1 MDIVY
6 AADHSFMFFCCVSI
20 YSLMD
25 HLPEGTA
32 VTVHLL
38 IDSSWCE
45 ADAELLAFVK
55 GHFPN
60 LRVILHSVE
69 EELFKNH
76 DFEGSLWSKA
86 TCYRLLLPELLR
98 DVPVCLYMDSDTLIV
113 GDVTPL
119 WETNMEEYCLAG
131 VFEDISSVREY
142 TIGTRIPDIDTYVNA
157 GILLMN
163 LQMMRQKGLTEKLI
177 RSVMDYMLLDQDAL
191 NVACYGMIRL
201 LPEKYNYTPGV
212 SRTSPVII
220 HYKMMDYIRP
230 WKNRR
235 AVDGDRWWE
244 YARRFAPVYDL
255 YPLCGKA
262 DWYERGSISC
272 IYRRCA
278 DFEQVYVVG
287 AGSDAERIARALRLG
302 QCRNLKGVLKEDEG
316 LPYEK
321 GTLLIVASRKK
332 DVPVVS
338 EYLAHRD
345 AKRQVIRFSRWP
357 LPFYDVASGILK
369 QDLFSELLM
378 WEFGANPRG
387 MTSPVSLLESNAVRF
402 PEKEALVEWQRG
414 AGSALSFRALN
425 KRANRM
431 ACWLMKNK
439 AAPGTRIALPAD
451 GGNVSDLLAAML
463 GIMKIGCVADLN
475 GGAAITA
482 DLHALTDEAIPCASP
497 GAFALPDE
505 PALAADGRTM
515 TGRELVALS
524 EKFLKDH
531 HIFAGKGLT
540 IRGRAV
546 WHGIIELTASFA
558 YGNTTLLFPEGKPEQ

>member
-38 IDSSWCE
+38 IDSSWCA
-45 ADAELLAFVK
+45 ADADLLAFVK
-55 GHFPN
+55 GYFPN
-60 LRVILHSVE
+60 LRVILHSVA
-69 EELFKNH
+69 EELFESH
-76 DFEGSLWSKA
+76 DFKDSLWSKA
-86 TCYRLLLPELLR
+86 TCYRLLLPELLK
-98 DVPVCLYMDSDTLIV
+98 DVPVCLYLDSDTLIV

-119 WETNMEEYCLAG
+119 WETNMDGYCLAG

-142 TIGTRIPDIDTYVNA
+142 TVGTRIPDVDSYVNA

-163 LQMMRQKGLTEKLI
+163 LQMIRRKGLTEKLI

-201 LPEKYNYTPGV
+201 LPEKYNHVPGI

-235 AVDGDRWWE
+235 AVESDRWWA
-244 YARRFAPVYDL
+244 YAKRFSPVYDL
-255 YPLCGKA
+255 YPLCEKA
-262 DWYERGSISC
+262 DWYERGSISG
-272 IYRRCA
+272 IFRKCA
-278 DFEQVYVVG
+278 DFEHVYVVG
-287 AGSDAERIARALRLG
+287 AGSDAERIERALRLG
-302 QCRNLKGVLKEDEG
+302 KCRSLKGILREDEG
-316 LPYEK
+316 LPFEK
-321 GTLLIVASRKK
+321 GTLLIVASRRK
-332 DVPVVS
+332 DIPVVS
-338 EYLAHRD
+338 EYLTHKD
-345 AKRQVIRFSRWP
+345 AKRQVIRFLRWP
-357 LPFYDVASGILK
+357 LNYYDVGSDTLK

-378 WEFGANPRG
+378 WEYGPGHRG
-387 MTSPVSLLESNAVRF
+387 MASPVYLLELNAVRF
-402 PEKEALVEWQRG
+402 PEKEALVEWKRG
-414 AGSALSFRALN
+414 AGRSLSFRELN

-431 ACWLMKNK
+431 AAWLMKKK
-439 AAPGTRIALPAD
+439 AALGARIALPAD
-451 GGNVSDLLAAML
+451 AENVSDILASML

-475 GGAAITA
+475 GEAEITA
-482 DLHALTDEAIPCASP
+482 DFSALTDEAVPCLSP
-497 GAFALPDE
+497 GAFAVPDE
-505 PALAADGRTM
+505 PALAADGQTI

-524 EKFLKDH
+524 EKLLKTNR
-531 HIFAGKGLT
+531 ICAGKSLT
-540 IRGRAV
+540 IHGDAI

-558 YGNTTLLFPEGKPEQ
+558 FGNITILFPQE